1 MLLCRLQIRQALNQQ
16 TAVQFRQY
24 AEQQC
29 PGQPQQQDVLI
40 QQLQEQHF
48 QQYMQQ
54 VYQQQVLQQQ
64 QLHYSQQ
71 AHSAL
76 TNNTRTCRRRRHF
89 LTACSSCLQSNVTLL
104 RYDGNYNHARSL
116 CLVEEQSQQS
126 ANNVTSS
133 PNLPAFNMSQLTS
146 QLPADSTKLVDGGD
160 AMSNG
165 VSTDGDAD
173 VPSESSIS
181 HCYTLCTCT
190 CIPVSKCALLC

>member
-76 TNNTRTCRRRRHF
+76 TNNTRTCRRRRRHHF
-89 LTACSSCLQSNVTLL
+89 LTACSSCMSYAQLRKVSHISVILQSNVTLL
-104 RYDGNYNHARSL
+104 RYDCNNHAHGL

-146 QLPADSTKLVDGGD
+146 QLPAD
-160 AMSNG
+160 
-165 VSTDGDAD
+165 
-173 VPSESSIS
+173 
-181 HCYTLCTCT
+181 C
-190 CIPVSKCALLC
+190 